1 MNYVKLHVDALFAY
15 RRLTDTEFG
24 RAIRCVLQYVEDG
37 TDPNLP
43 GKEGIMYDVLRE
55 QVDRDRE
62 AYDKRVAAQ
71 TENGKKGGRPRKNV
85 TQGQNPTKPNETQQ
99 NPWVSK
105 KPNETQKTQEKEK
118 EKEKEYILS
127 SPLPPS
133 KGGWED
139 DDDDD
144 DLVLIARRNDEVFK
158 AAEHAGFDLNGA
170 TLDKLTDLI
179 SVHGPDAV
187 ESGIGKCVEH
197 GVAKLAY
204 LRKVLDGT
212 PKPSSK
218 PSTEELNGGYKPLWG

>member
-62 AYDKRVAAQ
+62 AYNKRVAAQ
-71 TENGKKGGRPRKNV
+71 TENGKKGGRPRKNAV
-85 TQGQNPTKPNETQQ
+85 QEQNPTEPNETQQ
-99 NPWVSK
+99 NPWVFE

-118 EKEKEYILS
+118 EKENKS

-133 KGGWED
+133 QGED
-139 DDDDD
+139 DDDDE
-144 DLVLIARRNDEVFK
+144 LLLIARRNDQVFE
-158 AAEHAGFDLNGA
+158 AARHAGFDLTGA
-170 TLDKLTDLI
+170 VLDKLTDLI

-187 ESGIGKCVEH
+187 ERALASCVMH
-197 GVAKLAY
+197 GAKSLAY
-204 LRKVLDGT
+204 LCKVLEGA

>member
-37 TDPNLP
+37 TDHNLP

-62 AYDKRVAAQ
+62 AYNKRVAAQ

-85 TQGQNPTKPNETQQ
+85 TQGQNPMKPNETQQ

-105 KPNETQKTQEKEK
+105 KPNETQKTQEE
-118 EKEKEYILS
+118 EKEYILS

-133 KGGWED
+133 QGDGV
-139 DDDDD
+139 DDDD
-144 DLVLIARRNDEVFK
+144 DLLLIARRNDAVFD
-158 AAEHAGFDLNGA
+158 AAAHAGFEMTGA
-170 TLDKLTDLI
+170 MLDRLTELI

-204 LRKVLDGT
+204 LRKVLEGA

>member
-1 MNYVKLHVDALFAY
+1 MNYVKIHVDALFAY

-24 RAIRCVLQYVEDG
+24 RAIRCILQYVEDG

-71 TENGKKGGRPRKNV
+71 TENGKKGGRPRKNAS
-85 TQGQNPTKPNETQQ
+85 QERNPTKPNETQQ

-105 KPNETQKTQEKEK
+105 KPNETPKTQ

-133 KGGWED
+133 KGGGED
-139 DDDDD
+139 DDDD
-144 DLVLIARRNDEVFK
+144 LLLIARRNDAVFE
-158 AAEHAGFDLNGA
+158 AAKHAGFDLTGT

-187 ESGIGKCVEH
+187 ERGIDSCAEYG
-197 GVAKLAY
+197 AKSLAY
-204 LRKVLDGT
+204 LRKVLEGT